1 MKSAV
6 FMNLCEKISIW
17 IKLHTRE
24 PNEGINLKFWA
35 RYGVLAVTRFLEY
48 LGYYLI
54 VHPADH
60 NHCCFVFC
68 ESKHSGSDI
77 VRLGIVTWVLM
88 PWWSHCQLNNA
99 NTLCSWLLQT
109 HWSGFLIMLGLINIC
124 IKEKIQSI
132 PILYYFLFGSR

>member
-1 MKSAV
+1 MRLVTWGATNRDMS
-6 FMNLCEKISIW
+6 L
-17 IKLHTRE
+17 
-24 PNEGINLKFWA
+24 NETCFYSRLYCICYVYHLVA
-35 RYGVLAVTRFLEY
+35 L
-48 LGYYLI
+48 
-54 VHPADH
+54 PADH
-60 NHCCFVFC
+60 NHCSSVLC

-88 PWWSHCQLNNA
+88 PWLPHCQLNNA

-109 HWSGFLIMLGLINIC
+109 HWSGFLIMLGLINIY